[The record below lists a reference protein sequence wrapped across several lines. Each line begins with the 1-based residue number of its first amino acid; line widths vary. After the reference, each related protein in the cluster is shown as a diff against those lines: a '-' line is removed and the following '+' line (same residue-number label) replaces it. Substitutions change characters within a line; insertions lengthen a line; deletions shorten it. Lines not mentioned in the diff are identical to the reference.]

1 MNLTRNRLH
10 SIGWAV
16 VLGICLAFA
25 VVLTLRVNAVKGQVR
40 QTESRIVSLKREIQ
54 FLDVEFQTR
63 ANQRQLAALNSVD
76 FGYVAPSAGQY
87 IEGER
92 QLAALGMPPGPDA
105 PRPIRMASAAASDG
119 EAMPF
124 MEMVSPVGPRSEA
137 EKSAA
142 TSAGEGKRDAAKK
155 TAEHAVG
162 GDAIG
167 AAIAEAKLGTRLA
180 RIDLAQGAD
189 E

>member
-16 VLGICLAFA
+16 VLSVCLAFA
-25 VVLTLRVNAVKGQVR
+25 VALTLRVNAVKGQVR

-63 ANQRQLAALNSVD
+63 ANQRQLAALNAIE
-76 FGYVAPSAGQY
+76 FGYMAPGAGQY

-92 QLAALGMPPGPDA
+92 QLAALGMPRGPGA
-105 PRPIRMASAAASDG
+105 PRPIRMASAAVADG
-119 EAMPF
+119 EAKPF
-124 MEMVSPVGPRSEA
+124 MDMVSPVGPRSDS
-137 EKSAA
+137 EKGSAA
-142 TSAGEGKRDAAKK
+142 ASADATREGVRKS
-155 TAEHAVG
+155 G
-162 GDAIG
+162 GDDAIG

>member
-16 VLGICLAFA
+16 VLSICLAF
-25 VVLTLRVNAVKGQVR
+25 VVALTLRVNAVKGQVR
-40 QTESRIVSLKREIQ
+40 QTESRLVSLKREIQ

-63 ANQRQLAALNSVD
+63 ANQRQLASLNAVE
-76 FGYVAPSAGQY
+76 FGYVAPGAGQY

-105 PRPIRMASAAASDG
+105 PRPIRMASAATDAT
-119 EAMPF
+119 ATPF
-124 MEMVSPVGPRSEA
+124 MEMVSPVGPRTEG
-137 EKSAA
+137 EKV
-142 TSAGEGKRDAAKK
+142 AGDAPLQAKRDEGA
-155 TAEHAVG
+155 G
-162 GDAIG
+162 GDVVG
-167 AAIAEAKLGTRLA
+167 AAISGTKIGARLA
-180 RIDLAQGAD
+180 RFEIERSAD

>member
-1 MNLTRNRLH
+1 MILTRTRLH

-16 VLGICLAFA
+16 LLGICLAFA
-25 VVLTLRVNAVKGQVR
+25 VALMLRVNAVKGQVR

-63 ANQRQLAALNSVD
+63 ANQRQLAALNAVE
-76 FGYVAPSAGQY
+76 FGYVAPGAGQY

-92 QLAALGMPPGPDA
+92 QLAALGMPRGPGA
-105 PRPIRMASAAASDG
+105 PRPIRMASAATDA
-119 EAMPF
+119 EATPF
-124 MEMVSPVGPRSEA
+124 MEMVSPVETKPNNEQVAANSSAEA
-137 EKSAA
+137 
-142 TSAGEGKRDAAKK
+142 KRDDARKG
-155 TAEHAVG
+155 TG

-167 AAIAEAKLGTRLA
+167 AAISDSKLGTRLA
-180 RIDLAQGAD
+180 RFDLAQGAD

>member
-16 VLGICLAFA
+16 VLSICLAFA

-63 ANQRQLAALNSVD
+63 ANQRQLAALNAIE
-76 FGYVAPSAGQY
+76 FGYMAPSAGQY

-92 QLAALGMPPGPDA
+92 QLAALGMPRGPGA
-105 PRPIRMASAAASDG
+105 PRPIRMASAAVTDG
-119 EAMPF
+119 DATPF
-124 MEMVSPVGPRSEA
+124 MEMVSPVGARSDG
-137 EKSAA
+137 EKAA
-142 TSAGEGKRDAAKK
+142 AAPSSDAKRDGAKK
-155 TAEHAVG
+155 AASD
-162 GDAIG
+162 DAIG
-167 AAIAEAKLGTRLA
+167 AAIAEAKLGTKLA